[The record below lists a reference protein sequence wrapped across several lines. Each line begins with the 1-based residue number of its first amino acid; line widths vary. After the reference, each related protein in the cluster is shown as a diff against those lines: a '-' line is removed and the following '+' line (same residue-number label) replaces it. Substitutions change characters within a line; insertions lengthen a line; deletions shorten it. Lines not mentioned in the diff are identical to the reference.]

1 MMDYTKEI
9 EIYFDRLKSTIDL
22 IDKEALNT
30 LMNVMDCAR
39 KRGNHILSWEMA
51 DLRLRLPIMY
61 VILIKGFL

>member
-30 LMNVMDCAR
+30 
-39 KRGNHILSWEMA
+39 
-51 DLRLRLPIMY
+51 
-61 VILIKGFL
+61 